1 MQPILLTHPCSLAIS
16 IDEQSQEWH
25 DDNRSYLGVTC
36 NTSRVVIVVAEAELD
51 EFARGEK
58 GEKKKEKVD

>member
-16 IDEQSQEWH
+16 INEQSQEWH
-25 DDNRSYLGVTC
+25 DDNRSDLGGTC
-36 NTSRVVIVVAEAELD
+36 NASRVVIVVAKAEFD

-58 GEKKKEKVD
+58 EERKK